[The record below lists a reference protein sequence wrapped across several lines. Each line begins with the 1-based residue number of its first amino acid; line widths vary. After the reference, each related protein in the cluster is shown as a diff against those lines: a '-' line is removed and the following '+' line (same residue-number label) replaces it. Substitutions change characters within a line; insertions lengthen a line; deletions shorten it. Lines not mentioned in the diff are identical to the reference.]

1 LSFSDMIYG
10 SKIVA
15 KNGLFW
21 LEIGKKPK
29 NVIYKKVSVCFNRSD
44 QLTIKI

>member
-29 NVIYKKVSVCFNRSD
+29 NVIYQNVSVYFDCSD
-44 QLTIKI
+44 